1 MNLHLKTCLRNPNQV
16 NVAKKKKKHKTQ
28 MERETNN
35 GMSSNGEQVETD
47 ATMMK
52 APTANA

>member
-1 MNLHLKTCLRNPNQV
+1 
-16 NVAKKKKKHKTQ
+16 
-28 MERETNN
+28 MECETNN